1 MTNAAFVRALGQI
14 ELLFTFLASVLIFR
28 EKVSRKEIVGVMLLV
43 VGIVV
48 LVIEKTY

>member
-1 MTNAAFVRALGQI
+1 MLFRSRAVGQI

-28 EKVSRKEIVGVMLLV
+28 EKVSRKEIVGAMLLV